1 VPALNTK
8 QENTIAVNLIAKK
21 LENYV
26 QTVSAKLDGWLA
38 LHSCM

>member
-1 VPALNTK
+1 LLDLHQCQVPALNTK

-26 QTVSAKLDGWLA
+26 QTVSAKLDG
-38 LHSCM
+38 